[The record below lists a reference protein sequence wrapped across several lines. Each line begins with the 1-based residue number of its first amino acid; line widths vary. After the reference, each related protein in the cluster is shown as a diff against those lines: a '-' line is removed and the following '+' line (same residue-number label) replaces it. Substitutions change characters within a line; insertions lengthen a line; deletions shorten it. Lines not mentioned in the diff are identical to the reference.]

1 LSLACAWIL
10 AVALQAAA
18 QGPLAGFDPL
28 LEHAEA
34 VRVERAQQLLD
45 AWSAASDAQRDSA
58 RELLLQM
65 RRSNAPAA
73 APPTLPAIHAAWRE
87 LHQTADAAKPAAD
100 PELIELAASLDL
112 RAVPGF
118 FSAHTEGEGELITV
132 RVSRLW
138 PAKVGS
144 TVQVNLWW
152 RTTADSLVAA
162 DGVGAA
168 RSEPATPAAFEGAG
182 FDLFVRAPR
191 SPAGTQWTLSVELKR
206 GEETAWSRPVS
217 VQCVSDASA
226 VLEVARGALEQP
238 GANRALAQA
247 LLAVGLTGARLPV
260 GLLPSEVIDLLRH
273 PPPIRPGALPRPLEL
288 AFIEASGREHWI
300 WAWMPVEPVRCA
312 VVLLAPQGEPP
323 EAVLAGQRGL
333 RWRAAAQSRS
343 ALLISTSVPRLGSA
357 GDGTA
362 DVLAR
367 VQALVQGIAPDLP
380 IAIVA
385 RGDALDSLHPALAA
399 SARPCA
405 ALIAATPREGEPRLE
420 YGELKTLLL
429 APGGPDEI
437 ETLHGA
443 VSWVHGERLLWLD
456 ELRLPELATSWFAST
471 LPAAPSSEGKQGER

>member
-1 LSLACAWIL
+1 LSLVCACTL
-10 AVALQAAA
+10 ALALQGAA

-45 AWSAASDAQRDSA
+45 AWEDASDVQRDSA

-73 APPTLPAIHAAWRE
+73 GPPTLPSIQPAWRA
-87 LHQTADAAKPAAD
+87 LHAPITDPIYTAD
-100 PELIELAASLDL
+100 PELVELADSLDL

-118 FSAHTEGEGELITV
+118 FSAHKEGEGDLITV

-138 PAKVGS
+138 PAKVES

-152 RTTADSLVAA
+152 LTTANSQLAA
-162 DGVGAA
+162 AGIGMA
-168 RSEPATPAAFEGAG
+168 RSEPATPGAFEGGG

-191 SPAGTQWTLSVELKR
+191 SPAGVQWYLYVELVR
-206 GEETAWSRPVS
+206 GEAKAESRPVL

-226 VLEVARGALEQP
+226 VLEVARGALEEP
-238 GANRALAQA
+238 GSNRALAQS
-247 LLAVGLTGARLPV
+247 LLAAGLTGARLPV
-260 GLLPSEVIDLLRH
+260 GLFPSDVAGLLQS
-273 PPPIRPGALPRPLEL
+273 PPPVRPGVLPRPLDL
-288 AFIEASGREHWI
+288 AFREANGREHWI

-323 EAVLAGQRGL
+323 EAVLAGKRGL
-333 RWRAAAQSRS
+333 RWRAAAQSLS
-343 ALLISTSVPRLGSA
+343 ALLVTTSVPRPGSE
-357 GDGTA
+357 GDGAA

-399 SARPCA
+399 GARPCA

-420 YGELKTLLL
+420 YGDLKTLLL
-429 APGGPDEI
+429 APGGPEEI
-437 ETLHGA
+437 EVLRGA

-456 ELRLPELATSWFAST
+456 ELRLPELATSWFASS
-471 LPAAPSSEGKQGER
+471 LPPAPPSDGKQGER